1 MTNQYDHE
9 RDPTA
14 ASTSI
19 TKSDQSAGT
28 DTQKRLARL
37 EERIRKQDLLIETL
51 LKDLRRYKNVLD
63 AHSHALN
70 SRKDG

>member
-1 MTNQYDHE
+1 MENQYDHE

-14 ASTSI
+14 VSI
-19 TKSDQSAGT
+19 NTTKSDQST
-28 DTQKRLARL
+28 DANLQKRVARL
-37 EERIRKQDLLIETL
+37 EERIRKQDLVIDTL

>member
-1 MTNQYDHE
+1 MTNQYEQE
-9 RDPTA
+9 RDLTA
-14 ASTSI
+14 VSTSM
-19 TKSDQSAGT
+19 TKSDQST
-28 DTQKRLARL
+28 DATVQKRLSRL
-37 EERIRKQDLLIETL
+37 EERIRKQDLVIDTL

>member
-1 MTNQYDHE
+1 MTNQYKQE

>member
-14 ASTSI
+14 ASTSVA
-19 TKSDQSAGT
+19 KSDQSAT
-28 DTQKRLARL
+28 ADTQKRLARL
-37 EERIRKQDLLIETL
+37 EEHIRKQDLVIDTL
-51 LKDLRRYKNVLD
+51 LKDLRRYKSVLD